1 MQTPKTDA
9 EVMEALRI
17 DTPLNRARRVFSS
30 FCARIEQAC
39 HQRKPLDP
47 IEWRRMEF
55 EAVVQIVAALEAPPP
70 PVARQPETLP
80 APAPKVRTCNMHEDC
95 DAADAKRQ
103 ARDGKRAAHCHSDDC
118 EDCFGK

>member
-9 EVMEALRI
+9 EVMEALRN

-30 FCARIEQAC
+30 FCARIEQAGA
-39 HQRKPLDP
+39 QRKPLDP

-55 EAVVQIVAALEAPPP
+55 EAVAQIAAALEAPHLSPP
-70 PVARQPETLP
+70 GAPEALP
-80 APAPKVRTCNMHEDC
+80 APATKVRTCNMHEDC

-118 EDCFGK
+118 EDCFGT